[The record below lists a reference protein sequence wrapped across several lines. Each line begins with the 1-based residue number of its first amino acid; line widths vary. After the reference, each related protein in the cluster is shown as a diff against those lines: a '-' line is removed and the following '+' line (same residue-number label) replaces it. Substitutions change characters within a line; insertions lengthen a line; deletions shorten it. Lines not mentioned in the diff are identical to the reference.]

1 MRNVTAGLS
10 IAVLLILGAAACS
23 SGSDNASSS
32 KNSTTTSAGS
42 NSTTTAPKTTT
53 TLSSTHCATGQL
65 KGSLGETQSGAGQ
78 RYTTLV
84 LTNTGSKECDL
95 RGFPGV
101 SLVDAT
107 GKQIGQPASR
117 EGSEGATVIIQ
128 PGGTASATLH
138 TSAAGMGAQCDST
151 SAQLRVYPPDNTES
165 LMIAAAYSACGGFR
179 VTTLVSGSAGN

>member
-1 MRNVTAGLS
+1 MRNMTAGLS
-10 IAVLLILGAAACS
+10 IAVLLILGAAACG

-32 KNSTTTSAGS
+32 KDSTSTTAGS
-42 NSTTTAPKTTT
+42 NSTTTTPKTTS
-53 TLSSTHCATGQL
+53 TLSSTHCTTGQL

-78 RYTTLV
+78 RYTALV
-84 LTNTGSKECDL
+84 LTNTGSTECDL

-101 SLVDAT
+101 SLVDAS

-117 EGSEGATVIIQ
+117 EGAEGATVMIQ

-138 TSAAGMGAQCDST
+138 TSAAGMGAQCDAT

-165 LMIAAAYSACGGFR
+165 LMIAAAYSACGGFQ
-179 VTTLVSGSAGN
+179 VTTLVAGSAGN

>member
-1 MRNVTAGLS
+1 MRNVTASLS
-10 IAVLLILGAAACS
+10 FAVLLLLGATACS
-23 SGSDNASSS
+23 SGSDNGSSS
-32 KNSTTTSAGS
+32 KDSTTTTAGS

-53 TLSSTHCATGQL
+53 TLSSTHCTTGQL
-65 KGSLGETQSGAGQ
+65 KGSLGETQAGAGQ

-101 SLVDAT
+101 SLVDAS

-117 EGSEGATVIIQ
+117 EGTEGATVMIK

-138 TSAAGMGAQCDST
+138 TSAAGMGAQCDATST
-151 SAQLRVYPPDNTES
+151 QLRIFPPDNTES
-165 LMIAAAYSACGGFR
+165 LMITAAYSACGGFR

>member
-1 MRNVTAGLS
+1 MRNVAASLS
-10 IAVLLILGAAACS
+10 FAVLVLLGATACS
-23 SGSDNASSS
+23 SGSDNGSSS
-32 KNSTTTSAGS
+32 KDSTTTTAGS

-53 TLSSTHCATGQL
+53 TLSSTHCTTGQL
-65 KGSLGETQSGAGQ
+65 KGSLGETQAGAGQ

-101 SLVDAT
+101 SLVDAS

-117 EGSEGATVIIQ
+117 EGTEGATVMIK

-138 TSAAGMGAQCDST
+138 TSAAGMGAQCDATST
-151 SAQLRVYPPDNTES
+151 QLRIFPPDNTES
-165 LMIAAAYSACGGFR
+165 LMITAAYSACGGFR

>member
-1 MRNVTAGLS
+1 MRNVAASLS
-10 IAVLLILGAAACS
+10 FAVLLLLGATACS
-23 SGSDNASSS
+23 SGSDNGSSS
-32 KNSTTTSAGS
+32 KDSTTTTAGS

-53 TLSSTHCATGQL
+53 TLSSTHCTTGQL
-65 KGSLGETQSGAGQ
+65 KGSLGETQAGAGQ

-101 SLVDAT
+101 SLVDAS

-117 EGSEGATVIIQ
+117 EGTEGATVMIK

-138 TSAAGMGAQCDST
+138 TSAAGMGAQCDATST
-151 SAQLRVYPPDNTES
+151 QLRIFPPDNTES
-165 LMIAAAYSACGGFR
+165 LMITAAYSACGGFR

>member
-32 KNSTTTSAGS
+32 KNSTTTAGS
-42 NSTTTAPKTTT
+42 NSTTTVPKTTT

-78 RYTTLV
+78 RYTALV

-101 SLVDAT
+101 SLVDAS

-117 EGSEGATVIIQ
+117 EGTEGATVMIQ

-138 TSAAGMGAQCDST
+138 TSAAGMGAPCDAT

-165 LMIAAAYSACGGFR
+165 LMIAAAYSACGGFQ
-179 VTTLVSGSAGN
+179 VTTLVAGSAGN